1 MADSEV
7 FVSADGRS
15 PVPFRSLT
23 DDVDSIPGLANL
35 CTDLRRHIDSSGMS
49 ITLAKPLKEARDLL
63 QAQRTICLKSAI
75 LYWCLRDIL
84 MPGADPYLQHKE
96 FLEVLEQ
103 QLLVTE
109 LKLAVN
115 LCSSKPNVYPSI
127 LGMETQHLTQFLPP
141 HQDLEQMQK
150 KLPAKVGKF
159 LKATCVQLL
168 SYCNPDCATEKQ
180 HLREARAQQ
189 EELKDRLYKK
199 KALYLKVLLHCL
211 GLLKQMACKFRLEI
225 QSSLDQF
232 KTKYFMV
239 KCNAYFLK
247 FCDNEME
254 ILSET
259 YTPEV
264 VNVHRTIRV
273 LLEYEI
279 MGPEFEKVV
288 EVYTKLHEKIKTHRW
303 MLAELNK

>member
-1 MADSEV
+1 
-7 FVSADGRS
+7 
-15 PVPFRSLT
+15 
-23 DDVDSIPGLANL
+23 
-35 CTDLRRHIDSSGMS
+35 
-49 ITLAKPLKEARDLL
+49 
-63 QAQRTICLKSAI
+63 
-75 LYWCLRDIL
+75 
-84 MPGADPYLQHKE
+84 
-96 FLEVLEQ
+96 
-103 QLLVTE
+103 
-109 LKLAVN
+109 
-115 LCSSKPNVYPSI
+115 
-127 LGMETQHLTQFLPP
+127 
-141 HQDLEQMQK
+141 MQK

-168 SYCNPDCATEKQ
+168 SYCNPDCEKAGVATQMFMLDDLVKHLATEKQ

-264 VNVHRTIRV
+264 VNVHRTIRDKLQSLLTKEEEDLVISHRV